1 MAASILTGRP
11 TASLDTVESTWLA
24 AGVMDRLPSFWQL
37 ENFVE
42 RLDAWIA
49 NEKSE
54 RRPAGS
60 LSPSG
65 WSPASTIRIPTL
77 TESRTFPNL
86 WFGPIPETQ
95 HSGQVVVC
103 SY

>member
-1 MAASILTGRP
+1 
-11 TASLDTVESTWLA
+11 
-24 AGVMDRLPSFWQL
+24 MDRLPSFWQL

-49 NEKSE
+49 NENPSE
-54 RRPAGS
+54 D
-60 LSPSG
+60 L
-65 WSPASTIRIPTL
+65 RIVV
-77 TESRTFPNL
+77 TEWVVARFDNPYTDVSREPDFPNL

-103 SY
+103 SYWIVEDERLVRCDQIASLRRPL